1 MKQFEVFP
9 FEVEID
15 FLALMVARGA
25 GGACFHTFTLLFTS
39 IHFYSLLYFHTLTL
53 LQILYT
59 LISLYFYYTT
69 FLHVLSQVVL
79 LKVV

>member
-53 LQILYT
+53 LQILYLYTFIT
-59 LISLYFYYTT
+59 LLSYFPKW
-69 FLHVLSQVVL
+69 FC
-79 LKVV
+79 

>member
-39 IHFYSLLYFHTLTL
+39 IHFYSLLYFHTLRL
-53 LQILYT
+53 LQILYLYTFIT
-59 LISLYFYYTT
+59 L
-69 FLHVLSQVVL
+69 LSCSP
-79 LKVV
+79 KWFC